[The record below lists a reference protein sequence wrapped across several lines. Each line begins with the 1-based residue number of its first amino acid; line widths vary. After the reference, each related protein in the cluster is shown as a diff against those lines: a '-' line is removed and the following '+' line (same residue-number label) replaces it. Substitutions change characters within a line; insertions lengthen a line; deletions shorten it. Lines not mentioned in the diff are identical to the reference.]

1 MDVLMLVNP
10 RAGNNLGAAWF
21 PALRALM
28 EGSRGGF
35 TGTVIPTE
43 RRGILSQLREY
54 GKGKDRI
61 VVVGG
66 DGTVSEL
73 MHAVLTLGLRTPVG
87 IIPLG
92 TGNDL
97 ARSLGLYKGRAWGL
111 EEIRDYIEGPGEAFV
126 DLWSVNGKL
135 TFVNYMSLGLDAAVV
150 RGFCRVRHWVQRH
163 PWLGKRGI
171 YFGLYIAVWLGKIR
185 CRIPPGVELS
195 WTDDRGLQ
203 RAMPLRG
210 PRVLSLTNTPYYA
223 AGALMDPQARVEDG
237 LLEITLF
244 SHMRHYAELMAMRV
258 RGLST
263 LGVQGRWWRTRAS
276 VVEIKPLTRTCVQV
290 DGEDV
295 TEELMSEDSLRIRHA
310 GRASVIVPSAAL
322 LGERPRA
329 CNTPSGAL
337 PGTLVVRNG
346 SFTGPYP
353 KGPGSPLGRPRR
365 PIRRTLLSR
374 HASDLD
380 GVLPVEEHDED
391 L

>member
-10 RAGNNLGAAWF
+10 RAGNNLGAAWL

-28 EGSRGGF
+28 EGSRGGL

-43 RRGILSQLREY
+43 RQGILSQLREH
-54 GKGKDRI
+54 GKGRDRI

-66 DGTVSEL
+66 DGTASEL
-73 MHAVLTLGLRTPVG
+73 MQAVLTLGMRTPVG
-87 IIPLG
+87 IVPLG

-111 EEIRDYIEGPGEAFV
+111 DEIRDYIKSPGEALV

-135 TFVNYMSLGLDAAVV
+135 VFVNYMSLGMDAAVV
-150 RGFCRVRHWVQRH
+150 RGFCRVRQWVQRH
-163 PWLGKRGI
+163 PQLGKRGI

-185 CRIPPGVELS
+185 YRIPQGVELS
-195 WTDDRGLQ
+195 WIDHRGIR

-223 AGALMDPQARVEDG
+223 AGALMDPVARVEDG

-244 SHMRHYAELMAMRV
+244 THMRHYAELMAMRV
-258 RGLST
+258 RGLAT

-276 VVEIKPLTRTCVQV
+276 VVEIKPLERSCVQV

-295 TEELMSEDSLRIRHA
+295 TEELAGEDSLCIRHA
-310 GRASVIVPSAAL
+310 GRASVIVS
-322 LGERPRA
+322 
-329 CNTPSGAL
+329 SGAL
-337 PGTLVVRNG
+337 
-346 SFTGPYP
+346 
-353 KGPGSPLGRPRR
+353 
-365 PIRRTLLSR
+365 
-374 HASDLD
+374 
-380 GVLPVEEHDED
+380 
-391 L
+391 